1 MATIDIVL
9 LIVIGLF
16 GALGKRR
23 GFLSQVV
30 LIAALLLGIWLT
42 IRFSGYVSKILISNF
57 DTSAQN
63 TPLWAFGLT
72 FAAVVVGVYFF
83 VHLFKGAMHV
93 IRLQWLDKILG
104 LAFGMLKGALLVSVV
119 LALLS
124 QGGVM
129 QKLISRDAMKKSVLY
144 APVRGLAPRLFPYL
158 KDFGAAAWSQFMPRE
173 HGE

>member
-9 LIVIGLF
+9 LIIIGVF
-16 GALGKRR
+16 GVVGMRR

-42 IRFSGYVSKILISNF
+42 IRFSGFINHTLISNF
-57 DTSAQN
+57 DISAQDM
-63 TPLWAFGLT
+63 PLWSFGLT
-72 FAAVVVGVYFF
+72 FAAVVIGVCFL

-93 IRLQWLDKILG
+93 IHLQWLDKILG
-104 LAFGMLKGALLVSVV
+104 LAFGMLKGALLISVV

-129 QKLISRDAMKKSVLY
+129 QKFISKDAMQKSVLY
-144 APVRGLAPRLFPYL
+144 SPVRGLAPRLFPYL
-158 KDFGAAAWSQFMPRE
+158 KDFGAAAWSQLMRQQD
-173 HGE
+173 GE